1 MKAKN
6 IVVIGTLDTKGEET
20 DYLRG
25 LILKRGH
32 KPLIIDVGCGG
43 QARITADIPA
53 ADVAKAAGEE
63 IEELRASK
71 DRRKVTEVIVKGAI
85 TKLKELCKV
94 EGVDGLVAIGGTSGM
109 VLASGIMNELPLAI
123 PKLIVSSAASLP
135 GSHRVFGPTGITLMD
150 PLVDVGGLNSLL
162 RVYLSRAAGAIC
174 AMVEEETS
182 FPNPSEQKPMVA
194 ITTYGYTENCA
205 RYVSNALKGKY
216 EPVRFHASG
225 VPEVAM
231 ERLIEEDFFIGVIDL
246 VPSSI
251 TNALLGG
258 SRTSWPKRLE
268 IAGEKGIPQIV
279 VPGGVN
285 TFSLAGFS
293 ADALASQ
300 LKVRKHYFM
309 DAQRVT
315 VWLKAEELKRAASI
329 YAEKLN
335 KAIGPTTFLVPLQG
349 WLSIEREGT
358 SFYDPQA
365 AKAFVEELK
374 KRLKAE
380 IKVKEIYANIDDP
393 AFADAVIQEFAE
405 VMKRG
410 KGIR

>member
-1 MKAKN
+1 MKT
-6 IVVIGTLDTKGEET
+6 IVIIATLDTKGEAT
-20 DYLRG
+20 GYLRD
-25 LILKRGH
+25 LIIERGYR
-32 KPLIIDVGCGG
+32 PLIIDVGFGG
-43 QARITADIPA
+43 QAGITADIPA

-63 IEELRASK
+63 IEELWASK
-71 DRRKVTEVIVKGAI
+71 DRRKVTEVIAKGAI

-162 RVYLSRAAGAIC
+162 RVHLSRAAGAIC
-174 AMVEEETS
+174 AMVKEETPFLS
-182 FPNPSEQKPMVA
+182 PSEQKSMVA

-205 RYVSNALKGKY
+205 RHVSNALKGKY

-225 VPEVAM
+225 VPEIAM
-231 ERLIEEDFFIGVIDL
+231 ERLIEEGFFIGVIDL

-251 TNALLGG
+251 TNALFGG
-258 SRTSWPKRLE
+258 SRTSWPRRLE
-268 IAGEKGIPQIV
+268 IAGEKGVPQIV

-300 LKVRKHYFM
+300 LKIRKHYFM

-315 VWLKAEELKRAASI
+315 VWLKPEELKRAASI

-335 KAIGPTTFLVPLQG
+335 KATGPTRFLVPLKG
-349 WLSIEREGT
+349 WLSIEREET
-358 SFYDPQA
+358 PFFDPQT
-365 AKAFVEELK
+365 AKVFVEELK

-380 IKVKEIYANIDDP
+380 IEVKEIDANIDDQ
-393 AFADAVIQEFAE
+393 AFADAVIQEFEELMRLAE
-405 VMKRG
+405 GVR
-410 KGIR
+410 